1 MLHGRGTE
9 RAAIDELV
17 AAVRAGA
24 SRALVLRGEAGVGKS
39 ALLDHAAAGAGMR
52 MVRATGAEPEA
63 SLAFAAL
70 HQLLSPVSDLLDA
83 LPEPQRDA
91 VRGALGLA
99 AAPSADARFLLSA
112 GVLSLLTEAA
122 VDGGLLCVIDDF
134 QWFDRASAD
143 AVLFAAR
150 RLREEGVGMLLAVR
164 DHTGVPVRDIPELR
178 VGGLDEASAAKLL
191 VERAAVA
198 PSGPVLGTL
207 VALCGGNPL
216 ALGEAA
222 ASLTTEQLTGRA
234 PLPDPLPVGSGIS
247 EVFGRQA
254 DELPELT
261 RRVLLIAAAEGS
273 GELGLVLNAAE
284 RLGCDDPA
292 AALAPAESAGLVIV
306 AGASIRFRHP
316 LVRSAVYATADSVQR
331 RAAHNALAGALG
343 GDLDRRAWHRAA
355 ASVGPDET
363 VAAELAASAE
373 RARER
378 GGYADAGVAL
388 ARAAELTPDRAVRAR
403 RLTDA
408 ATASWLGGRPG
419 QAETCLAE
427 ARELADDPRLLAELT
442 QLRGRFEL
450 HSGDAAEA
458 QRVFTEGAERAKDT
472 DPGRALEMLADAAEA
487 AGNVGDHGAL
497 ADIGR
502 RAASFGGG
510 DPFLR
515 AMLVGIGAMIEG
527 DAEGGVPV
535 LRAALATA
543 DGLDQA
549 AHLLW
554 ASAAAGQLG
563 DIDASAGYIIQAGR
577 VARVSGMTGQFPVV
591 LEFVARAER
600 LSGRFT
606 LSAAI
611 NEEGLALAREA
622 GYTNSAAAHLA
633 NLAVIAAVQGRADDC
648 ERQAREALAIAIPH
662 RVGLQASV
670 AMYALGLLD
679 LTLGRFAAAHA
690 RFESMVNAGLGA
702 AHPISTWRSSP
713 DRIEAAVGCGEL
725 DAARSILTSYGRWA
739 ANALTP
745 QAQALVAR
753 CRALLAGDA
762 DKALAQYEEALRLH
776 ATDGGADRGSPFE
789 EARSSLLYGERL
801 RRSHRGGD
809 ARGPLRTAMET
820 FQRLGLDPWAER
832 AHNELR
838 AAGESVARPEPVA
851 LNDLTPQELR
861 IARLVAE
868 GVSNREVAARLFLS
882 PRTVEYHLYKIYP
895 KLGISSRTELA
906 RLIDHG
912 VGGTQ

>member
-9 RAAIDELV
+9 RAAVDELV
-17 AAVRAGA
+17 AAVRGGA
-24 SRALVLRGEAGVGKS
+24 SQALVLRGEAGVGKS
-39 ALLDHAAAGAGMR
+39 ALLDHAATCVVAGGMR
-52 MVRATGAEPEA
+52 VLRATGAEPEA
-63 SLAFAAL
+63 GLAFAAL
-70 HQLLSPVSDLLDA
+70 HQLLWPVTDLLDA

-99 AAPSADARFLLSA
+99 VASPADARFLLSA

-122 VDGGLLCVIDDF
+122 ADGGLLCIIDDF

-178 VGGLDEASAAKLL
+178 VGGLDEASAAELL

-198 PSGPVLGTL
+198 PSGPVLGEL

-222 ASLTTEQLTGRA
+222 ATLTTEQLTGRA

-247 EVFGRQA
+247 EVFGRQV
-254 DELPELT
+254 DGLPEPT

-273 GELGLVLNAAE
+273 GELGLVLDAAE
-284 RLGCDDPA
+284 RLGGGDPA
-292 AALAPAESAGLVIV
+292 AALAPAEATGLVSV
-306 AGASIRFRHP
+306 VGASIRFRHP
-316 LVRSAVYATADSVQR
+316 LVRSAVYARADSVQR
-331 RAAHNALAGALG
+331 RAVHNALADSLG

-355 ASVGPDET
+355 ASVGRDEE

-378 GGYADAGVAL
+378 GGYADAGAAL

-408 ATASWLGGRPG
+408 STASWLGGRPG

-450 HSGDAAEA
+450 HSSDAAEA
-458 QRVFTEGAERAKDT
+458 QRVFIEGAELAKHA
-472 DPGRALEMLADAAEA
+472 DPDRALEMLADAAEA
-487 AGNVGDHGAL
+487 AGNVGDNGAL
-497 ADIGR
+497 AEIGR
-502 RAASFGGG
+502 RAASFDGG

-527 DAEGGVPV
+527 DVERGVPV
-535 LRAALATA
+535 LRAALPDA

-563 DIDASAGYIIQAGR
+563 DIDASADYIIQAGR

-648 ERQAREALAIAIPH
+648 ERQAREALALAIPH

-725 DAARSILTSYGRWA
+725 GAARSTLTSYERWA
-739 ANALTP
+739 ANALGP
-745 QAQALVAR
+745 QPLVAR
-753 CRALLAGDA
+753 CRALLAEDA
-762 DKALAQYEEALRLH
+762 GEALAQYEEALRLH
-776 ATDGGADRGSPFE
+776 ATDRGSPFE
-789 EARSSLLYGERL
+789 EARSGLLYGERL
-801 RRSHRGGD
+801 RRNHRGGD

-820 FQRLGLDPWAER
+820 FQRLGLSPWAER

-838 AAGESVARPEPVA
+838 AAGESAARPEPVA

-912 VGGTQ
+912 ASGTQ